1 MITNLFISFFEISV
15 SVSILV
21 AVLILLTPFVNKR
34 YAAKWKYLIW
44 IFLAVRLLVPVSGA
58 NVQSVMDLPLQ
69 MEPQAASKSEEKHT
83 DAPIDATKPS
93 GRVVVEI
100 PAQMTTPIAVANA
113 FAMSSEKS
121 TPSITLLDIVAFVWM
136 AGSLIL
142 ISMHLIS
149 YLHYKN
155 QVMKRGTIIEDPRI
169 LFQMMER
176 KRELHI
182 KGTIRMIEYPEA
194 DSPMII
200 GFLKPVLVLPKEQ
213 YSIDELYFILKH
225 ELVHLKRGDV
235 YFKLLFVAANA
246 VHWFNPLIWMMQKEA
261 AVDMELSCDE
271 RVTQGTS
278 YDMRKAYTETLLST
292 IHKRCAKR
300 TVLSTQFYGGKEV
313 MKKRFKNILLKNK
326 KKNGILILLCVVLLT
341 ISFGTLVG
349 CSIAKE
355 NDGAVS
361 EQLEYE
367 NNPSADNTFA
377 DNNRSEN
384 SIKPVLSESEEEV
397 EKGDKIFLEVTR
409 EGETEELPATLF
421 IGEGYSIYLTDDGWA
436 SISVSKSDSSNY
448 LTDDGWQPH
457 DLADSRWQPHFPDAW
472 LGVVDGQVV
481 LDGQVMLDGKVQLWI
496 AHFKDKTVNQIQ
508 EELADDGY
516 GVENSD
522 MIKQEDDFICK
533 VRLNEYESDVWGVF
547 YCFPIEAEEGWGAI
561 LPVIADTF
569 AVTIDPLPV
578 QVDVMPAIETLELN
592 GTTYY
597 LVFNEAQLRA
607 IAAGVYGMDKNYM
620 QQADIALSAD
630 EWIPIGTWENPF
642 TGTFNGNGFEI
653 TGLTMTDPDAKLV
666 GLFGVAK
673 GAELY
678 NITMRDYDITSAG
691 SNVSGKSVGAIA
703 AVRVGREYDN
713 FVYPKEN

>member
-1 MITNLFISFFEISV
+1 MITNLFLSFFEISV

-21 AVLILLTPFVNKR
+21 VVLILFTSFFNKR

-58 NVQSVMDLPLQ
+58 NVQSVMDMPLQ
-69 MEPQAASKSEEKHT
+69 MELQAASKSEEKYT
-83 DAPIDATKPS
+83 DAPIDTTIPS
-93 GRVVVEI
+93 GRVIVEI
-100 PAQMTTPIAVANA
+100 PTQMTTPIAI
-113 FAMSSEKS
+113 SSEKS
-121 TPSITLLDIVAFVWM
+121 SLNITLLDIVAFVWL

-142 ISMHLIS
+142 ISTHLIS
-149 YLHYKN
+149 YLYYKN

-200 GFLKPVLVLPKEQ
+200 GFFKPVLVLPKEQ
-213 YSIDELYFILKH
+213 YNINELYFILKH

-235 YFKLLFVAANA
+235 YLKLLFVAANA
-246 VHWFNPLIWMMQKEA
+246 VHWFNPLIWIMQKEA

-278 YDMRKAYTETLLST
+278 YDMRKAYTETLLLT

-313 MKKRFKNILLKNK
+313 MKKRFKNILLKNR

-341 ISFGTLVG
+341 ISLGTLVG
-349 CSIAKE
+349 CSIANE

-361 EQLEYE
+361 ERLEYE
-367 NNPSADNTFA
+367 NNPSADNTLA
-377 DNNRSEN
+377 DNNISEN
-384 SIKPVLSESEEEV
+384 SIEPVLSESEKEV
-397 EKGDKIFLEVTR
+397 ERGDKIFLSVTR
-409 EGETEELPATLF
+409 EGETEEIPATLF
-421 IGEGYSIYLTDDGWA
+421 VGEGYSIYLTDDGW
-436 SISVSKSDSSNY
+436 
-448 LTDDGWQPH
+448 QPH
-457 DLADSRWQPHFPDAW
+457 DLTDSRWQPHFPNTWISMVDM
-472 LGVVDGQVV
+472 DGQFV
-481 LDGQVMLDGKVQLWI
+481 LDGKVMLDGQVQLWI
-496 AHFKDKTVNQIQ
+496 AHFKDKTVNQVR
-508 EELADDGY
+508 EEVMDDGY
-516 GVENSD
+516 KIKSRVEEFV
-522 MIKQEDDFICK
+522 MIKQEDELIYK
-533 VRLNEYESDVWGVF
+533 VKLNGFENDVWGIF
-547 YCFPIEAEEGWGAI
+547 YCYPMEAEEGWGAV

-569 AVTIDPLPV
+569 AVTINPLPV
-578 QVDVMPAIETLELN
+578 QVDVTPAIETLDLN

-597 LVFNEAQLRA
+597 LVSNEAQLRA
-607 IAAGVYGMDKNYM
+607 IATGVYGMDKNYM
-620 QQADIALSAD
+620 QQADIELSVE
-630 EWIPIGTWENPF
+630 EWTPIGTWENPF
-642 TGTFNGNGFEI
+642 TGTYNGNGFEI
-653 TGLTMTDPDAKLV
+653 IGLTMTDPDAKLV

-691 SNVSGKSVGAIA
+691 SNVSEKSVGAIA
-703 AVRVGREYDN
+703 AICVGSSYDN
-713 FVYPKEN
+713 FVYPKED

>member
-1 MITNLFISFFEISV
+1 MITNLFLSFFEISV
-15 SVSILV
+15 SVSVLV
-21 AVLILLTPFVNKR
+21 AVLILFTSFFNKR

-58 NVQSVMDLPLQ
+58 NVQSVMHMPLQ
-69 MEPQAASKSEEKHT
+69 MESQVASKSEEKHT
-83 DAPIDATKPS
+83 DAPIDAIIPS
-93 GRVVVEI
+93 RRVIVEI
-100 PAQMTTPIAVANA
+100 PTQMTTPIAVANV

-142 ISMHLIS
+142 ISTHLIS
-149 YLHYKN
+149 YLYYKN

-169 LFQMMER
+169 WFQMMER

-213 YSIDELYFILKH
+213 YNINELYFILKH

-246 VHWFNPLIWMMQKEA
+246 VHWFNPLIWIMQKEA

-278 YDMRKAYTETLLST
+278 YDLRKAYTETLLAM

-313 MKKRFKNILLKNK
+313 MKKRFKNILLKNR

-355 NDGAVS
+355 NDGEIS
-361 EQLEYE
+361 DQLENE
-367 NNPSADNTFA
+367 NSPSVDNIFA
-377 DNNRSEN
+377 DNNISEN
-384 SIKPVLSESEEEV
+384 MTMTALSETEKEV

-409 EGETEELPATLF
+409 EGETDEIPATLF
-421 IGEGYSIYLTDDGWA
+421 VGEGYSIYLTDDGW
-436 SISVSKSDSSNY
+436 
-448 LTDDGWQPH
+448 QPH
-457 DLADSRWQPHFPDAW
+457 DLTDSRWQPHFPNAW
-472 LGVVDGQVV
+472 ISMVDMDGKVV
-481 LDGQVMLDGKVQLWI
+481 LDGKVMLDGQVQLWI
-496 AHFKDKTVNQIQ
+496 AHFKDKTVNQVRA
-508 EELADDGY
+508 ELADDGY
-516 GVENSD
+516 RAEKFD
-522 MIKQEDDFICK
+522 MIKQEGDLIYNVK
-533 VRLNEYESDVWGVF
+533 LNEFENDVWGVF
-547 YCFPIEAEEGWGAI
+547 YCYPIEAEEGWGAI
-561 LPVIADTF
+561 LPVIAETF
-569 AVTIDPLPV
+569 TVTIDAPLPV
-578 QVDVMPAIETLELN
+578 QVDVSPAIETLDLN

-597 LVFNEAQLRA
+597 LVFNEEQLRA
-607 IAAGVYGMDKNYM
+607 IATGVYGMDKNYM

-630 EWIPIGTWENPF
+630 EWTPIGTWENPF

-653 TGLTMTDPDAKLV
+653 TGLTMTDPDAELV

-713 FVYPKEN
+713 FVYPKE

>member
-1 MITNLFISFFEISV
+1 MITNLFLSFFEISV
-15 SVSILV
+15 SVSVLV
-21 AVLILLTPFVNKR
+21 AVLILFTSFFNKR

-44 IFLAVRLLVPVSGA
+44 IFLAVRLLVPVTGA
-58 NVQSVMDLPLQ
+58 NVRSVMHMPLQ
-69 MEPQAASKSEEKHT
+69 KEPQTASKSEEKHI
-83 DAPIDATKPS
+83 DAPIDATIPS
-93 GRVVVEI
+93 GRVIVEI
-100 PAQMTTPIAVANA
+100 PTQMTTPIAI
-113 FAMSSEKS
+113 SSEKS
-121 TPSITLLDIVAFVWM
+121 SLSITLLDIVAFVWL

-142 ISMHLIS
+142 ISTHLIS
-149 YLHYKN
+149 YLYYKN
-155 QVMKRGTIIEDPRI
+155 QVMKRGTIIKDPRI

-182 KGTIRMIEYPEA
+182 KGAIRMIEYPEA

-200 GFLKPVLVLPKEQ
+200 GFFKPVLVLPKEQ
-213 YSIDELYFILKH
+213 YNVNELYFILKH

-278 YDMRKAYTETLLST
+278 YDMRKAYTETLLLT

-313 MKKRFKNILLKNK
+313 MKKRFKNILLKNR

-341 ISFGTLVG
+341 ISLGTLVG

-361 EQLEYE
+361 EQLENE
-367 NNPSADNTFA
+367 NNLSADNTLA
-377 DNNRSEN
+377 DNNISEN
-384 SIKPVLSESEEEV
+384 SIEPVLSENEKEV
-397 EKGDKIFLEVTR
+397 ERGDKIFLAVTR
-409 EGETEELPATLF
+409 EGETEEIPATLF
-421 IGEGYSIYLTDDGWA
+421 VGEGYSIYLTDDGW
-436 SISVSKSDSSNY
+436 
-448 LTDDGWQPH
+448 QPH
-457 DLADSRWQPHFPDAW
+457 GLADSRWQPHFPDAW
-472 LGVVDGQVV
+472 ISMVDMDGKVV
-481 LDGQVMLDGKVQLWI
+481 LDGKVMLDGQVQLWI
-496 AHFKDKTVNQIQ
+496 AHFEDKTVNQIQ
-508 EELADDGY
+508 KELADDGY
-516 GVENSD
+516 RVENSD
-522 MIKQEDDFICK
+522 MIKQEDELIYK
-533 VRLNEYESDVWGVF
+533 IKLNEFENDIWGIF
-547 YCFPIEAEEGWGAI
+547 YSYPIEAEEGWGAV

-569 AVTIDPLPV
+569 AVTINPLPV
-578 QVDVMPAIETLELN
+578 QVDVMPAIETLDLN

-597 LVFNEAQLRA
+597 LVSNEAQLRA
-607 IAAGVYGMDKNYM
+607 IATGVYGMDKNYM
-620 QQADIALSAD
+620 QQADIALSAE
-630 EWIPIGTWENPF
+630 EWTPIGTWENPF
-642 TGTFNGNGFEI
+642 TGTYNGNGFEI

-703 AVRVGREYDN
+703 AVRVGSSYDN
-713 FVYPKEN
+713 FVD

>member
-1 MITNLFISFFEISV
+1 MITNLFLSFFEISV
-15 SVSILV
+15 SVSVLV
-21 AVLILLTPFVNKR
+21 AVLILFTSFFNKR

-44 IFLAVRLLVPVSGA
+44 IFLAVRLLVPVTGA
-58 NVQSVMDLPLQ
+58 NVQSVMDMPLQ
-69 MEPQAASKSEEKHT
+69 MEPQTALKSEEKHT
-83 DAPIDATKPS
+83 DAPIDTTIPS
-93 GRVVVEI
+93 GRVIVEI
-100 PAQMTTPIAVANA
+100 PTQMTTPIAVANV

-121 TPSITLLDIVAFVWM
+121 SLSITLLDIVAFAWL

-142 ISMHLIS
+142 ISVHLIP

-200 GFLKPVLVLPKEQ
+200 GFFKPVLVLPKEQ
-213 YSIDELYFILKH
+213 YHINELYFILKH

-235 YFKLLFVAANA
+235 YLKLLFVAANA

-261 AVDMELSCDE
+261 TVDMELSCDE

-292 IHKRCAKR
+292 IHKLCVKR
-300 TVLSTQFYGGKEV
+300 TTLSTQFYGGKEV
-313 MKKRFKNILLKNK
+313 MKKRLKNILLKNR
-326 KKNGILILLCVVLLT
+326 KKNGILILLCVVFLT
-341 ISFGTLVG
+341 ISLGTLVG

-355 NDGAVS
+355 NAGVVS

-367 NNPSADNTFA
+367 NNPSADNTIA
-377 DNNRSEN
+377 DNNISEN
-384 SIKPVLSESEEEV
+384 SIEPVLSESEEEV
-397 EKGDKIFLEVTR
+397 GSKMFFKVTR
-409 EGETEELPATLF
+409 EGETDEIPATLF
-421 IGEGYSIYLTDDGWA
+421 VGEGYSIYLTDDGWA

-448 LTDDGWQPH
+448 LIDDGWQPH
-457 DLADSRWQPHFPDAW
+457 DLTDSRWQPHFPDAW

-481 LDGQVMLDGKVQLWI
+481 LDGKVMLDGQVQLWI
-496 AHFKDKTVNQIQ
+496 AHFVDKTVSQIQ

-516 GVENSD
+516 RVENSD
-522 MIKQEDDFICK
+522 MIKQENDFICK
-533 VRLNEYESDVWGVF
+533 VRLNEYESDVWGIF
-547 YCFPIEAEEGWGAI
+547 YCYPMDAEEGWGAI

-630 EWIPIGTWENPF
+630 EWTPIGTWENPF

-666 GLFGVAK
+666 GLFGVAR

-691 SNVSGKSVGAIA
+691 SNVSKKSVGAIA
-703 AVRVGREYDN
+703 AICVGRDYDN
-713 FVYPKEN
+713 FVY

>member
-1 MITNLFISFFEISV
+1 MITNLFLSFFEISV
-15 SVSILV
+15 SVSVLV
-21 AVLILLTPFVNKR
+21 AVLILFTSFFNKR

-44 IFLAVRLLVPVSGA
+44 IFLAVRLLVPVTGA
-58 NVQSVMDLPLQ
+58 NVQSVMDMPLQ
-69 MEPQAASKSEEKHT
+69 MELQAASKSEEHT
-83 DAPIDATKPS
+83 DAPIDATIPS
-93 GRVVVEI
+93 GRVIVEI
-100 PAQMTTPIAVANA
+100 PTQMTTPIAVANV

-121 TPSITLLDIVAFVWM
+121 RLSITLLDIVAFVWM
-136 AGSLIL
+136 VGSLIL
-142 ISMHLIS
+142 ISTHLIS
-149 YLHYKN
+149 YLYYKN

-182 KGTIRMIEYPEA
+182 KGAIRMIEYPEA

-200 GFLKPVLVLPKEQ
+200 GFFKPVLVLPKEQ
-213 YSIDELYFILKH
+213 YNINELYFILKH

-246 VHWFNPLIWMMQKEA
+246 VHWFNPLIWIMQKEA

-278 YDMRKAYTETLLST
+278 YDMRKAYTETLLAM

-313 MKKRFKNILLKNK
+313 MKKRFKNILLKNR

-341 ISFGTLVG
+341 ISLGTLVG

-355 NDGAVS
+355 NG
-361 EQLEYE
+361 EEINE
-367 NNPSADNTFA
+367 NSPSADNTLA
-377 DNNRSEN
+377 DNNISEN
-384 SIKPVLSESEEEV
+384 SIEPVLSETENEV
-397 EKGDKIFLEVTR
+397 ERGDKIFLAVTR
-409 EGETEELPATLF
+409 EGETEEIPATLF
-421 IGEGYSIYLTDDGWA
+421 VGEGYSI
-436 SISVSKSDSSNY
+436 Y

-472 LGVVDGQVV
+472 ISMVDMDGKVV
-481 LDGQVMLDGKVQLWI
+481 LDGKVMLDGQVQLWI

-508 EELADDGY
+508 KELADDGY
-516 GVENSD
+516 RVENSD
-522 MIKQEDDFICK
+522 MIKQEDELIYK
-533 VRLNEYESDVWGVF
+533 VKLNEFENDIWGIF
-547 YCFPIEAEEGWGAI
+547 YSYPIEAEEGWGAV

-569 AVTIDPLPV
+569 AVTINPLPV
-578 QVDVMPAIETLELN
+578 QVDVTPAIETLDLN

-597 LVFNEAQLRA
+597 LVSNEAQLRA
-607 IAAGVYGMDKNYM
+607 IATGVYGMDKNYM
-620 QQADIALSAD
+620 QQADIVLSAE
-630 EWIPIGTWENPF
+630 EWTPIGTWENPF
-642 TGTFNGNGFEI
+642 TGTYNGNGFEI

-703 AVRVGREYDN
+703 AIRVGSSYDN
-713 FVYPKEN
+713 FVD